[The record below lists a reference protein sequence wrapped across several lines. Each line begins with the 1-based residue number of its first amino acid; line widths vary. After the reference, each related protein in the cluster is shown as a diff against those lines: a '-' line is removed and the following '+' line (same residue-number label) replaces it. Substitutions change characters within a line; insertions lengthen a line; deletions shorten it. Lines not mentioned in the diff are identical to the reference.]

1 MDDAQLHD
9 LQERTPELAGLYA
22 EAVAAAAAA
31 AEPDALEQVRVRFL
45 GRKSRLTEI
54 LRSISTLPAE
64 QRPVVGKLGNI
75 VRVELEKLVEE
86 REAALAS
93 ASLRQALAAERIDVT
108 LPGAPLPLGHQHLI
122 TRTIREVEDIF
133 LGLGY
138 KVAEGPEIE
147 LDYYNFTAL
156 NTPDD
161 HPARSVDD
169 TFFIDGRTAVR
180 RPAGD
185 GGDLAESTGAARA
198 GAGGAGTGAADAS
211 SGAADASTADDGGA
225 ATSAPIAGELLLR
238 THTSPVQVRTMESQ
252 EPPVYIICPGK
263 VYRPDLD
270 ATHTP
275 MFHQVEGLAVDYGIT
290 LADLKGTLH
299 QFAREFFGAE
309 RAIRLRPH
317 FFPFTEP
324 SVELDVQCLLCGGA
338 GCRSCK
344 YSGWLEILGA
354 GMVDPNLYGF
364 VGYDAGELQ
373 GFAFGMG
380 VERMAMLKHGVPDA
394 RALFDNDL
402 RFLEQF

>member
-9 LQERTPELAGLYA
+9 LQERTPELAALYA
-22 EAVAAAAAA
+22 ESSAAVAAAADG
-31 AEPDALEQVRVRFL
+31 EALEQVRVHVL

-54 LRSISTLPAE
+54 LRSISSLPTE

-75 VRVELEKLVEE
+75 VRVELERQVEE
-86 REAALAS
+86 REGALSS
-93 ASLRQALAAERIDVT
+93 ASLEQALAAERLDVT
-108 LPGAPLPLGHQHLI
+108 LPGVPLPLGHQHLI

-133 LGLGY
+133 LGMGY
-138 KVAEGPEIE
+138 QVAEGPEIE
-147 LDYYNFTAL
+147 FEYYNFTAL

-169 TFFIDGRTAVR
+169 TFFIDERTLAV
-180 RPAGD
+180 RPAG
-185 GGDLAESTGAARA
+185 
-198 GAGGAGTGAADAS
+198 
-211 SGAADASTADDGGA
+211 GGA
-225 ATSAPIAGELLLR
+225 AIGDLLLR
-238 THTSPVQVRTMESQ
+238 IQTSPVQVRTMESQ
-252 EPPVYIICPGK
+252 RPPVYIVCPGT

-275 MFHQVEGLAVDYGIT
+275 MFHQVEGLAVDRGIT

-299 QFAREFFGAE
+299 QFARRFFGAE

-324 SVELDVQCLLCGGA
+324 SVELDVECLLCGGA

-394 RALFDNDL
+394 RAFFDNDL